1 MFNLGVY
8 ATWEGWISLLTLA
21 ALEILLGIDN
31 IIFISILSNKLPPA
45 QRSRA
50 RSLGLIVA
58 LMSRIALLCTLS
70 WLLRL
75 TEPLFEVCGR
85 ALSGRDLILLAGG
98 LFLVGKAVHEIHEK
112 LEVQDGSVPAFR
124 SRSTL
129 VGTLIQI
136 MLLDLVFSLDSVI
149 TAVGMAS
156 AISVMI
162 AAMIVAVGAML
173 LFAGA
178 LGSFVERHPTLQV
191 LALSFLLLIG
201 LVLMAD
207 AVGQHVSK
215 GTIYFAM
222 AFAFV
227 IELINMRM
235 RRKLAAPVT
244 LHHRVPQQ

>member
-58 LMSRIALLCTLS
+58 LMSRIALLFALS
-70 WLLRL
+70 WLLQL
-75 TEPLFEVCGR
+75 TEPLLEVSGR
-85 ALSGRDLILLAGG
+85 AFSGRDLILLAGG

-112 LEVQDGSVPAFR
+112 LEVQDSSAPTLR

-156 AISVMI
+156 AVSVMI
-162 AAMIVAVGAML
+162 VAMIVAVGAML

-207 AVGQHVSK
+207 AVGQHISK

-235 RRKLAAPVT
+235 RRKQAAPVT